1 MAGHRRVR
9 LFRIGRDQ
17 AVRIPAE
24 FALPGREATI
34 HRDGDRLVIEPIHK
48 RGLLALLGT
57 MKRLDEP
64 LPRIDDPAPVPD
76 QRTFV
81 LDDAAHA
88 RFRALLDSP
97 PAPSARARARLSRK
111 APWEA

>member
-9 LFRIGRDQ
+9 LFRIGHDQ

-34 HRDGDRLVIEPIHK
+34 HRDGDRLVIEPVSK

-57 MKRLDEP
+57 MKPLDEP
-64 LPRIDDPAPVPD
+64 FPRIDDLAPVPE
-76 QRTFV
+76 QRTFF

-88 RFRALLDSP
+88 RFLALLDSP
-97 PAPSARARARLSRK
+97 PAPSAQVRARVRRK
-111 APWEA
+111 APWEG